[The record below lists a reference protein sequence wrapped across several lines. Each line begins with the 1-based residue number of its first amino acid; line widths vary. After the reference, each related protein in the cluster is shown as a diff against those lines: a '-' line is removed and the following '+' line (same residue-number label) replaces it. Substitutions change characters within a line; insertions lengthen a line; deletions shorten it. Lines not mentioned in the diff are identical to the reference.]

1 MAVVTDAAS
10 EIPSGSL
17 SRRERYRAALIIS
30 VIAVLFAAVLS
41 SHPHLERWVAF
52 ILILPVALIY
62 LLPSYVAA
70 LRGHPK
76 LMAIGALNA
85 LVTILGWV
93 VTLVWSFTRGNKPEV
108 GGRALMGLDQ

>member
-10 EIPSGSL
+10 ELPSARSL
-17 SRRERYRAALIIS
+17 SRRKRYRAALIIS
-30 VIAVLFAAVLS
+30 VIALLLAAVLS

-70 LRGHPK
+70 LRGYHK
-76 LMAIGALNA
+76 LVAIGALNV
-85 LVTILGWV
+85 LFG
-93 VTLVWSFTRGNKPEV
+93 
-108 GGRALMGLDQ
+108 